1 MKKSFRILLPILLIL
16 ILALTVACARQAV
29 TPPVPTPTPV
39 PAPLPPGAKD
49 EGTYFS
55 GNEGPSTIG
64 IDRKIIMTGYISLDV
79 KDVVASMDEISLIA
93 KELGGYVVSS
103 NKYMYEEKIQ
113 GEISIRVPAERFEE
127 AFSRLREIA
136 VESSSERTESQD
148 VTEEYV
154 DLQAQLH
161 NLEATEAQYLEILQK
176 AQTVE
181 EILNVY
187 RELSNVR
194 GQIEQ
199 IKGRIQYLER
209 TSDMALIQ
217 VTLQKAKALTQTGW
231 NALNTFKTA
240 VRGLTSFGRFLA
252 DAAIWLLIFCWI
264 WIPLL
269 VLWLTKWRKKP
280 KSS

>member
-1 MKKSFRILLPILLIL
+1 MKRSLKIALPVLL
-16 ILALTVACARQAV
+16 ILALGLTIACAKAP
-29 TPPVPTPTPV
+29 TPAPTPTPM
-39 PAPLPPGAKD
+39 PAPLPPGVRDK
-49 EGTYFS
+49 YL
-55 GNEGPSTIG
+55 PSVPEQGGVT

-79 KDVVASMDEISLIA
+79 KNVVESMDEISRIA
-93 KELGGYVVSS
+93 RELGGYVVSS
-103 NKYMYEEKIQ
+103 NKYEYDERVH

-127 AFSRLREIA
+127 AFSRLRQIA
-136 VESSSERTESQD
+136 VEVPSENTQSQD
-148 VTEEYV
+148 VTQEYI
-154 DLQAQLH
+154 DLQAQLR

-176 AQTVE
+176 AQTVQ

-199 IKGRIQYLER
+199 VKGRIQYLER

-217 VTLQKAKALTQTGW
+217 VSLREAKALTQIGW
-231 NALNTFKTA
+231 NALNTFKSA
-240 VRGLTSFGRFLA
+240 IRGLTSFGRFLA
-252 DAAIWLLIFCWI
+252 DAAIWLLIFCWV
-264 WIPLL
+264 WIPPL